1 MPQPDYAARDKKNTS
16 RKYQQAVDKLFGAEY
31 TRKGSTGRTK
41 SILSQDDINFLND
54 PRNVEF
60 KDQYIRD
67 FANTSFGRYSPVAN
81 SKSMQGFR
89 DRISQRKGELSAQ
102 DFFAANPRPS
112 LSAQDIQ
119 NMIAQ
124 QRGATLAGIP
134 TVEGFGQGVL
144 PMLQGGFQAPMSPPV
159 FGQGGGM
166 FAGAPQISQGV
177 LGNLATQ
184 GMGQIGAG
192 QTMNPTIFRGK
203 V

>member
-1 MPQPDYAARDKKNTS
+1 MPQPNYAAIRE
-16 RKYQQAVDKLFGAEY
+16 RKRAKARAQAEADLFGFKIKSGKF
-31 TRKGSTGRTK
+31 RGRFAPGQ
-41 SILSQDDINFLND
+41 LSPEDVDFLND
-54 PRNVEF
+54 PRNAEF
-60 KDQYIRD
+60 KEQYIKD
-67 FANTSFGRYSPVAN
+67 FMG
-81 SKSMQGFR
+81 M
-89 DRISQRKGELSAQ
+89 RKGGVKNLSGRLLDRRGQLLAQ

-112 LSAQDIQ
+112 LNAQDIQ
-119 NMIAQ
+119 NMITQ
-124 QRGATLAGIP
+124 QRGATLTGLP

>member
-1 MPQPDYAARDKKNTS
+1 MPQPDYAARDRARAN
-16 RKYQQAVDKLFGAEY
+16 RKYQQAVDKLFGREY

-41 SILSQDDINFLND
+41 AALSPEDQAFLND
-54 PRNVEF
+54 PRNAEF
-60 KDQYIRD
+60 REQYIRD
-67 FANTSFGRYSPVAN
+67 YGNTSFSRYGHRSNATKRG
-81 SKSMQGFR
+81 SFA
-89 DRISQRKGELSAQ
+89 DRINQRRGELAAQ

-112 LSAQDIQ
+112 FNVEDIQ

-166 FAGAPQISQGV
+166 FAGGPQISQGV

-184 GMGQIGAG
+184 GMGQMGAG